1 VSQSTA
7 RRRLAAA
14 PSKRTFLIIALD
26 LEEEE
31 APKTGVPSGLLEIP
45 CLK

>member
-14 PSKRTFLIIALD
+14 PSKLTFLIIALD
-26 LEEEE
+26 LEEE